1 MRAGGCICWASG
13 GAQIRLFCRAAPGVA
28 VPHQAEPWTPPIS
41 KCGRARVEPG
51 APARVFAAA
60 ALAPWPRGVVV
71 PGAGH
76 AIRRP
81 SVCTCLV
88 SHHGQDQR
96 TVVVAA

>member
-1 MRAGGCICWASG
+1 MRGEPRDLRAEPPNCAPAAAHARPSG

-28 VPHQAEPWTPPIS
+28 VPHQAEPWTLPIS

-51 APARVFAAA
+51 APTGVFAAA
-60 ALAPWPRGVVV
+60 ALAPWPRGVV

-81 SVCTCLV
+81 SVYTCL
-88 SHHGQDQR
+88 
-96 TVVVAA
+96 